1 MFLQRMKHMERH
13 YSDKYL
19 ETYYTKTLDNGLKI
33 VLFHREDYDKSF
45 FLVGTPFGALDMVQK
60 DEDGKI
66 VEYPAGIAHFL
77 EHKMFADPKGD
88 VMERF
93 SSMGVQVNAFT
104 SYGETVYYFS
114 SNDHIEEPLDL
125 LLDFT
130 HELFIDDASVEKEKG
145 IIIEE
150 LNMYAQQSDSRLLH
164 EVFKSLYHSH
174 PLKYD
179 IGGDEASV
187 SLTTTAQLNECF
199 HLNYATEKKV
209 LVGVCSESPEDVLA
223 IIEKNQGRKE
233 KVKRPLTKRILTN
246 DEPDEV
252 VRKDYVFE
260 MDVNTSK
267 VSIAYKFKGY
277 LSGVQRS
284 HDEWAL
290 RFGLDSIFSALNPEY
305 QSWMD
310 QGIINDYFSY
320 EVELGEDFAVLLFST
335 ETEEKDAF
343 ITLIKS
349 KMDVL
354 QNTMMDKTLLEQLKR
369 RYFGQSIS
377 ALNSFENT
385 AIYFLRNDFADV
397 DFFHSL
403 DLLEDISVEDVKKAL
418 QRIALEH
425 HVVVEVRPLHD

>member
-1 MFLQRMKHMERH
+1 MERH

-45 FLVGTPFGALDMVQK
+45 FLVGTPFGALDMMQK
-60 DEDGKI
+60 DEEGKV

-93 SSMGVQVNAFT
+93 SGMGVQVNAFT

-114 SNDHIEEPLDL
+114 SNDGIEEPLHL

-164 EVFKSLYHSH
+164 EVFRSLYHNH

-187 SLTTTAQLNECF
+187 SSTTTEQLYECF

-209 LVGVCSESPEDVLA
+209 LVGVCSENPEEVLRMIEENQASKA
-223 IIEKNQGRKE
+223 I
-233 KVKRPLTKRILTN
+233 VKRPLTKRILTL

-284 HDEWAL
+284 KDEWAL
-290 RFGLDSIFSALNPEY
+290 RFGLDSLFSALNPEY
-305 QSWMD
+305 QIWMD
-310 QGIINDYFSY
+310 EGIINDYFSY

-335 ETEEKDAF
+335 ETTKKADF
-343 ITLIKS
+343 ITLVQS
-349 KMDVL
+349 KMEVL
-354 QNTMMDKTLLEQLKR
+354 QSTLMDSTMLEQLKR

-397 DFFHSL
+397 DFFQSL
-403 DLLEDISVEDVKKAL
+403 DLLEDISVEDVK
-418 QRIALEH
+418 IALKRIPLEN
-425 HVVVEVRPLHD
+425 HVVVEVQPLND